1 MAVYL
6 NNLATVTLGGTDISD
21 MVQSITLNRVYEEVD
36 ITAMGDSA
44 RRFTAGLEASTV
56 TIDFLN
62 DTTDSPTING
72 FAGQSKSLVLVQNG
86 KTYTGNVL
94 VNNLTPINGGVGD
107 MSTQSVTFNYVGP
120 ITVS

>member
-6 NNLATVTLGGTDISD
+6 NNLATVSIGGTDISD
-21 MVQSITLNRVYEEVD
+21 MVQSITLNRTFEEVD
-36 ITAMGDSA
+36 ITAMGDTS
-44 RRFTAGLEASTV
+44 RRMAAGLEASTV

-62 DTTDSPTING
+62 DTTDSPTINAY
-72 FAGQSKSLVLVQNG
+72 AGTSKSLVIAQNG

-94 VNNLTPINGGVGD
+94 VNNMTPVNGAVGD
-107 MSTQSVTFNYVGP
+107 MSTQSVTWNYVGP

>member
-6 NNLATVTLGGTDISD
+6 NNLATVTIGGTDISD

-36 ITAMGDSA
+36 ITAMGDTA
-44 RRFTAGLEASTV
+44 RRMAAGLEASTV

-62 DTTDSPTING
+62 DSVDSPTINA
-72 FAGQSKSLVLVQNG
+72 FIGQSKSLVLAQNG

-94 VNNLTPINGGVGD
+94 VNNMTPINGGVGD
-107 MSTQSVTFNYVGP
+107 MSTQSVTWNYVGA
-120 ITVS
+120 ITVV